1 MAHQPPVHEP
11 PVHEPIIHAA
21 TLPDAAPPDA
31 GWLDRPQSRRAAFG
45 RVARAALGVGILP
58 ALGRQLEAADR
69 GGFRAKNVITLFMQ
83 GAMSHIDTFD
93 PKPGRE
99 EQGPTKPIK
108 TKTPGVLF
116 GQEMTRLAALSDKLA
131 VVRSLSTE
139 TGAHEQGQYLMRTAY
154 PMIASIR
161 HPAFGAWALQAMG
174 RISKDL
180 PGYVLVG
187 NGNEHPGAGFLDPS
201 FTPVPVADPLKG
213 LENTKRPAYL
223 SETNFNR
230 RLTLADRI
238 DRDFKARYDGP
249 QLAAYNQLY
258 KDAVRL
264 LGSVDLKAFDIAQ
277 EKPEMRE
284 KYGDS
289 RVGLGCLLARRLVES
304 GVRCVEVEFGGW
316 DMHRDIVSEMAEKGA
331 QLDRAL
337 ATLLEDLESRGLL
350 SSTLVVLA
358 TEFGRTPRIN
368 ENAGRDHHPGVFSCV
383 LAGAGVKGGAVHGAS
398 DERGFRPDRDGVSV
412 IDFNTTVAAACGL
425 PYDREFHAP
434 NGRPFKIGGG
444 GKPIAAVLA

>member
-1 MAHQPPVHEP
+1 VFPSVCDRSGAS
-11 PVHEPIIHAA
+11 AA
-21 TLPDAAPPDA
+21 A
-31 GWLDRPQSRRAAFG
+31 WLDTAIGRREAFG
-45 RVARAALGVGILP
+45 HVARAALGVGLLP
-58 ALGRQLEAADR
+58 ALGSRLEAADR
-69 GGFRAKNVITLFMQ
+69 GAASRGRNIIFLFMQ

-99 EQGPTKPIK
+99 EQGPTKPVK
-108 TKTPGVLF
+108 TNTPGVLF
-116 GQEMTRLAALSDKLA
+116 GQEMTRLAAISDKLA
-131 VVRSLSTE
+131 VIRSLSTE

-154 PMIASIR
+154 PMINSIR
-161 HPAFGAWALQAMG
+161 HPALGAWAVQVLG

-213 LENTKRPAYL
+213 LENTKRPGYL
-223 SETNFNR
+223 SEENFNR
-230 RLTLADRI
+230 RLALADRI
-238 DRDFKARYDGP
+238 DRDFKQRYDGQ
-249 QLAAYNQLY
+249 QLAAYNHLY

-264 LGSVDLKAFDIAQ
+264 LGSVDLEAFDLGK
-277 EKPEMRE
+277 EKPAARE
-284 KYGDS
+284 LYGES

-316 DMHRDIVSEMAEKGA
+316 DMHRDVVSSMAETGA
-331 QLDRAL
+331 ALDRAL
-337 ATLLEDLESRGLL
+337 AALVTDLEQRGLL
-350 SSTLVVLA
+350 GSTLVVLA

-383 LAGAGVKGGAVHGAS
+383 LAGAGVKGGVVHGAS
-398 DERGFRPDRDGVSV
+398 DAAGFRPEKDGVSV
-412 IDFNTTVAAACGL
+412 TDFNTTVAAAAGL
-425 PYDREFHAP
+425 PHDREFHSP
-434 NGRPFKIGGG
+434 SGRPFKIGGG